1 MLYEIKMSREEIAN
15 NGKVKKVTET
25 YIQQALTV
33 YEAVTKFETKIS
45 ELYSE
50 HETVSCKKSNYSEVM
65 TSAEDGPFYKAK
77 LNILTIDERTGED
90 KKNANYVLFEA
101 EDLDSAREKVD
112 KYISDWVVD
121 VEVAGITE
129 TNVVDYFAD

>member
-33 YEAVTKFETKIS
+33 YEALTKFETKIS
-45 ELYSE
+45 ELYPD
-50 HETVSCKKSNYSEVM
+50 HETVSCKKSNYSEVV
-65 TSAEDGPFYKAK
+65 TSAEGGPFYKAK

-90 KKNANYVLFEA
+90 KKNVNYVLFESS
-101 EDLDSAREKVD
+101 DLDSAREKVD
-112 KYISDWVVD
+112 EYISSWVID
-121 VEVAGITE
+121 VELGGITE
-129 TNVVDYFAD
+129 TKVVDYFAE